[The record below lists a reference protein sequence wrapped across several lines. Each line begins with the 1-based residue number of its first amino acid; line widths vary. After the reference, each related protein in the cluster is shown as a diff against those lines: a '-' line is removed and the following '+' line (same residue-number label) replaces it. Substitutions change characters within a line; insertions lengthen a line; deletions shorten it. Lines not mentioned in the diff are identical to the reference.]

1 MIKFKL
7 LKLKSFFKKYWR
19 KIFLIVF
26 IIFVSYS
33 LINFLFYLKNL
44 KKNTIAIVNGYKITF
59 DDILTKVELSPSFYK
74 DYLKIDPKFF
84 VDEYINHILLF
95 QKAKKYEKNYEKEI
109 NNKLKNYYIDL
120 LVNMYVEREITKKI
134 KVSEEEIKDYYN
146 KNINDFVIP
155 EKVHLYEIVT
165 DSKEKAKNILT
176 RLSMGEP
183 FEEIAEKESISESAK
198 NGGDIGWVD
207 VSKLEPEIA
216 ALVTKIKPGQI
227 LANVFKTDIGYHIIK
242 LAGKTDR
249 RILSLDEAKQTITN
263 ILKTQKKKKEV
274 EKIMKELREKSKI
287 QIFPN
292 KIEMLKERIK

>member
-1 MIKFKL
+1 MIKLKL

-26 IIFVSYS
+26 FVVVSYS
-33 LINFLFYLKNL
+33 LINFFFYFKNL
-44 KKNTIAIVNGYKITF
+44 KKNTIAIVNGYRITI
-59 DDILTKVELSPSFYK
+59 DDILTKLKVSPSFYK
-74 DYLKIDPKFF
+74 EYLKVDPKFF
-84 VDEYINHILLF
+84 IDEYINHILLF
-95 QKAKKYEKNYEKEI
+95 QKAKKYEKKYKKEI
-109 NNKLKNYYIDL
+109 NNRLKNYYIDL
-120 LVNMYVEREITKKI
+120 LVNMYVDREITKKI
-134 KVSEEEIKDYYN
+134 KISEEEIKDYYN
-146 KNINDFVIP
+146 NNIDDFVIP

-165 DSKEKAKNILT
+165 DSKEKARNILT
-176 RLSMGEP
+176 RLSVGEP

-198 NGGDIGWVD
+198 NGGDLGWID

-216 ALVTKIKPGQI
+216 ILVTKIKPGQI
-227 LANVFKTDIGYHIIK
+227 LANVFKTDVGHHIIK

-249 RILSLDEAKQTITN
+249 RILSLEEAKQAIIN

-292 KIEMLKERIK
+292 RIEMLKERIK